1 MRPRRTWEVDEFP
14 LVTAVDS
21 PDRLLSDLVPSRL
34 AILVGAGVSIEEPS
48 CLPTAFQFLREFY
61 KACLPAHLNQEKLLS
76 RESDLRFET
85 VLGILQHRFDEKLE
99 ILDLF
104 NSGTPNLN
112 HRCLNVLAQR
122 GALIITT
129 NFDTLAEQAG
139 SPDLDYT
146 IRARNDSF
154 ASFVEAGPYDKTK
167 PEFWHLHGIIQHP
180 RDKHD
185 FRDSVV
191 ASIKD
196 CWLSKELFRLDQSK
210 GRAMEKAL
218 ADRDL
223 LIVGYSGSDDYDIA
237 PALEEIRSARKI
249 CWVCHTPHG
258 LRRSVLDGINSFAE
272 LDGIDPIVSDYTLD
286 GLKWYRASCI
296 NSLASMISNQNRL
309 EDNVHLL
316 RCDTSMLLKNL
327 AGVKDDVIETDAIS
341 PQLNSSRWSRALSKI
356 WPNRSTSISVPSSS
370 SADLSKHF
378 KSWFDLHVHNEQSQ
392 YVLAALICREANLYQ
407 ELKQV
412 LSAALPLAGKGMLSK
427 FLEEDRLRASLEITL
442 LASELGPSDRVRTA
456 TFKAVGPEL
465 RKDQPLIWAI
475 SQTGLGRAHSDA
487 GRIDDAISCFRES
500 LRARRSSGFVRDIEV
515 ALYDL
520 ANALFVRG
528 YTTCDLAEAETT
540 ANEALESAQSVPHP
554 EGIARSLLLLGRIS
568 ERLNQLEKA
577 NDYYLRASD
586 AAFRSGNEDMIA
598 MCHGEFGLFLFTQI
612 ANSTAKLKVEAAQ
625 RWMEGLEKSGL
636 KEYPGMIEAMIGPL
650 FQSIMSEP
658 IVLKG
663 AERDRCVEASKHLAE
678 AFRIHD
684 RQRRLGALAQIA
696 GNLAESLEMIGEGGR
711 SVLADCTAYRC
722 AVFFKNQETVQMSL
736 DRIKAGAQREFGE
749 HNFAGL
755 SADQL
760 VASVQKLLIE
770 KGILI

>member
-1 MRPRRTWEVDEFP
+1 MRPRRTWKVDEFP
-14 LVTAVDS
+14 LITAVDS
-21 PDRLLSDLVPSRL
+21 PDRLLGELVPSRL
-34 AILVGAGVSIEEPS
+34 AILVGAGVSVEEPS
-48 CLPTAFQFLREFY
+48 RLPTAFQFLREFY
-61 KACLPAHLNQEKLLS
+61 KVCLPAHLNQEKLLS

-104 NSGTPNLN
+104 NSGRPNLN
-112 HRCLNVLAQR
+112 HRCLNLLAQR

-139 SPDLDYT
+139 PPDLDYT

-154 ASFVEAGPYDKTK
+154 ASFVENGQYAH

-180 RDKHD
+180 RDKQD
-185 FRDSVV
+185 FRESVV

-196 CWLSKELFRLDQSK
+196 CWLSKDSFRLDHSK
-210 GRAMEKAL
+210 GQALEKAL

-223 LIVGYSGSDDYDIA
+223 LILGYSGSDDYDIA

-249 CWVCHTPHG
+249 LWVCHTPHG
-258 LRRSVLDGINSFAE
+258 LRRSELDGINSFAE
-272 LDGIDPIVSDYTLD
+272 LNGIDPIVSDYTLD
-286 GLKWYRASCI
+286 GLRWYRASCI

-316 RCDTSMLLKNL
+316 RCDTSMLLKKL
-327 AGVKDDVIETDAIS
+327 AGVKDDVVETDAIP
-341 PQLNSSRWSRALSKI
+341 PQSNSSRWIRALSKI

-370 SADLSKHF
+370 SADLSNHF
-378 KSWFDLHVHNEQSQ
+378 KSWFDLHVHNELSQ

-412 LSAALPLAGKGMLSK
+412 LSAALPLAGKGMISK
-427 FLEEDRLRASLEITL
+427 FFDEDRLRAGLEITL
-442 LASELGPSDRVRTA
+442 LASELLEPSDKVRTA
-456 TFKAVGPEL
+456 AFKTVGPEL
-465 RKDQPLIWAI
+465 RKDQPVIWAI
-475 SQTGLGRAHSDA
+475 SQTGLGRAHRDA
-487 GRIDDAISCFRES
+487 GRMDDAISCFRES
-500 LRARRSSGFVRDIEV
+500 LRARRSSGFVRDVEV

-528 YTTCDLAEAETT
+528 YTTYDLAEAKAT

-598 MCHGEFGLFLFTQI
+598 MCHGELGLFLWTQI
-612 ANSTAKLKVEAAQ
+612 ANGNAKLRVEATQ

-636 KEYPGMIEAMIGPL
+636 KEYPEMIEAMIGPL
-650 FQSIMSEP
+650 IQTIMLEP

-678 AFRIHD
+678 AFRIHH

-696 GNLAESLEMIGEGGR
+696 GNLAESLEMIGEGAR

-722 AVFFKNQETVQMSL
+722 AVFFKNQETVQTSL
-736 DRIKAGAQREFGE
+736 ARIKAGAQREFPE
-749 HNFAGL
+749 HNFVGL

-760 VASVQKLLIE
+760 VASVQKLLLD

>member
-1 MRPRRTWEVDEFP
+1 
-14 LVTAVDS
+14 
-21 PDRLLSDLVPSRL
+21 LSELDPSRL
-34 AILVGAGVSIEEPS
+34 AILVGAGVSVEKPS

-61 KACLPAHLNQEKLLS
+61 KGCLPAHLNHEKLLS

-112 HRCLNVLAQR
+112 HRCLNLLARR

-146 IRARNDSF
+146 IRASDDSF
-154 ASFVEAGPYDKTK
+154 ASFVEAGPYNKTQ

-196 CWLSKELFRLDQSK
+196 CWLSKDLFRLDQSK
-210 GRAMEKAL
+210 GRALEKVL

-223 LIVGYSGSDDYDIA
+223 LIVGYSGSDDYDIG

-249 CWVCHTPHG
+249 FWVCHTPHG
-258 LRRSVLDGINSFAE
+258 LRRSGLDGVNSLAE

-296 NSLASMISNQNRL
+296 NSLATMISNQNRL

-327 AGVKDDVIETDAIS
+327 AGVKDDVIETDVIS
-341 PQLNSSRWSRALSKI
+341 PELDSSRWVRALRNI
-356 WPNRSTSISVPSSS
+356 WPTRSSSISVPSSS
-370 SADLSKHF
+370 SADLGSHF
-378 KSWFDLHVHNEQSQ
+378 KSWFDLHIHNEPSQ
-392 YVLAALICREANLYQ
+392 YVLAALIYREANLYQ
-407 ELKQV
+407 ELYQL
-412 LSAALPLAGKGMLSK
+412 LSAALPLAGKGMRSK
-427 FLEEDRLRASLEITL
+427 FLHKDRLRASLEITL
-442 LASELGPSDRVRTA
+442 LASELLEPSDTVRTA
-456 TFKAVGPEL
+456 TFKAVGPDL
-465 RKDQPLIWAI
+465 RKDQPLIWVI
-475 SQTGLGRAHSDA
+475 SQTGLGRAHLDA

-520 ANALFVRG
+520 ANALFIRG
-528 YTTCDLAEAETT
+528 YMTYDLAEAEAM

-554 EGIARSLLLLGRIS
+554 EGIARSLLLLGRIN
-568 ERLNQLEKA
+568 ERRNEIGKA
-577 NDYYLRASD
+577 NDYYQLASD
-586 AAFRSGNEDMIA
+586 SAFRSGNEDIIA
-598 MCHGEFGLFLFTQI
+598 VCHGEFGMFLLNHIVNRDAQLRVDATQRWI
-612 ANSTAKLKVEAAQ
+612 EGVEA
-625 RWMEGLEKSGL
+625 SGL
-636 KEYPGMIEAMIGPL
+636 KEYPEMMQAVMGSLI
-650 FQSIMSEP
+650 QSIMSEP
-658 IVLKG
+658 TVLKG
-663 AERDRCVEASKHLAE
+663 AEREKCLEASKHLAE
-678 AFRIHD
+678 AFRIHHK
-684 RQRRLGALAQIA
+684 QQRLGALSRVA
-696 GNLAESLEMIGEGGR
+696 GNLAQTLEMIDQGAR
-711 SVLADCTAYRC
+711 SLLADCAAYRC
-722 AVFFKNQETVQMSL
+722 AVFFKNHETVHMSL
-736 DRIKAGAQREFGE
+736 GRIRAGAKREFPE

-755 SADQL
+755 SADKL
-760 VASVQKLLIE
+760 VETLQKLLIG
-770 KGILI
+770 KGIVI